1 MGRLS
6 RADGGLDVV
15 RLARMAEAPPFPRSA
30 PLAPDPLTEGAPPT
44 APPSLRPSA
53 WLPAVAVAGCVGA
66 VLGFHGVPISDLGV
80 FTLYAALGLALPGLL
95 WVRVL
100 YRRPHT
106 LPEELALGLAL
117 GYAAEVLCYL
127 PARAAGAPLLVA
139 AWPMGTY
146 ALFAAVP
153 RLRAHCRVTR
163 RPKAPLWWSWC
174 LALAVIG
181 LTLWISVGYFA
192 AHPIAGPRGAAPVA
206 ALPHL
211 DMIDR
216 LISHGPGGGPF
227 GHDWFVHAHLAAA
240 SWITGVEP
248 SVLLFRLAPLPMLAA
263 LVVLLG
269 MAGRRFTGSRR
280 QALAALT
287 AAAFVTAPSLY
298 AGTAAGLLTW
308 TPAQEWAMPAQTF
321 GALLFAPLVVLLLDL
336 FGDRASRRGVWL
348 MFAVLLAALA
358 GAKAVYV
365 PLLAAGLLAVVTVEA
380 VKWFSLPRRATA
392 ALGLAACALAAQ
404 AALLGDA
411 WQGTAV
417 QPLAFVRASWAGL
430 TGAGDPAEAP
440 VSSLAGVTALC
451 LLCGAI
457 TWCGVLGLLR
467 RPRLLA
473 RPPVVLAL
481 GMGAA
486 GLGALLLL
494 GDPYQAQGD
503 YLQAACPYL
512 AMAAVYGLGC
522 VIRKAGVSFRAG
534 LCAALA
540 GVAAACA
547 VRWVFGVHVPLR
559 PGGGE
564 LALYLPYL
572 TLAGVVLAVA
582 ALLGAAGL
590 PRPRV
595 WALALVLVTAA
606 GTPAARLGQVLPG
619 PVAPARQTG
628 T

>member
-1 MGRLS
+1 
-6 RADGGLDVV
+6 
-15 RLARMAEAPPFPRSA
+15 MAEAPPFPRSA
-30 PLAPDPLTEGAPPT
+30 PLVPDPLTEGAPPT

-66 VLGFHGVPISDLGV
+66 VLGFHGVPISDLSV

-163 RPKAPLWWSWC
+163 QPKAPLWWSWC

-192 AHPIAGPRGAAPVA
+192 THPIAGPRGTAPVA

-336 FGDRASRRGVWL
+336 FGDRPQGRGVWVL
-348 MFAVLLAALA
+348 FAVLLAAVA
-358 GAKAVYV
+358 GARAACV

-392 ALGLAACALAAQ
+392 AFGLAACALAAQ
-404 AALLGDA
+404 AALLGA
-411 WQGTAV
+411 WQGVAV
-417 QPLAFVRASWAGL
+417 DPLAFMRVSWAAL
-430 TGAGDPAEAP
+430 TGAGSAGDAAEA
-440 VSSLAGVTALC
+440 SALSLAGVTALC

-494 GDPYQAQGD
+494 AEPYQAQTD
-503 YLQAACPYL
+503 FLQAACPYL

-522 VIRKAGVSFRAG
+522 VVRKAGVSFRAG

-582 ALLGAAGL
+582 ALLGAAGQ

-595 WALALVLVTAA
+595 WALTLVLVTAA
-606 GTPAARLGQVLPG
+606 GTPAAWLGRALPV
-619 PVAPARQTG
+619 PDTVATAPARTG
-628 T
+628 FAPAGEVVRR